1 MEALLSQR
9 PLPLPPEIWSKNCE
23 DRLHTLAGAAE
34 LVGLYEDVSVHPAW
48 QHFQGILEVQRQ
60 RLLKGIRE
68 GKVGPGGEDLTPA
81 IRLCLT
87 FVENLISFP
96 AAVKARLHSLEQ
108 QRGRKL

>member
-1 MEALLSQR
+1 M
-9 PLPLPPEIWSKNCE
+9 
-23 DRLHTLAGAAE
+23 
-34 LVGLYEDVSVHPAW
+34 GLYEDMASHPAW

-68 GKVGPGGEDLTPA
+68 GKVGAGGEDLTPA

-87 FVENLISFP
+87 FVENLIAFP
-96 AAVKARLHSLEQ
+96 EVIKVRLAALEQ